1 MIEFAETE
9 NVARLKVIGVGG
21 GGGNAVNTMMES
33 GLTGVEFLVANTD
46 IQVLRCSKVPN
57 KIQLGPQLT
66 RGLGAGGD
74 PEVGQKAALE
84 DERRIAEYIRDADMV
99 FITAGMGGGTG
110 TGAAP
115 VIGRIAKEHKILTV
129 GIVTKPFDFEGKRRI
144 QQAKRGIEELNEC
157 VDTLIVI
164 PNQKL
169 LSVVGKQPLSAAFKV
184 ADDVLCQAAKGI
196 SDLIQKPGLINLDF
210 ADVKTIM
217 MDMGMALMGT
227 GLGKGERKAIDAAT
241 GAISSPLLEENS
253 VDGAKGMLINIT
265 GGPDMTLHEVNE
277 ATLFIQQKA
286 HDDANIIFGSVI
298 DPEMEGKMRVTVIAT
313 GFNRRSDLEA
323 KVEMKAVDALPVVTP
338 DARSYDK
345 PAYLRTGKKLGDKH
359 FHLQPTVNSKIEY
372 ETQYDIPTFLRHN
385 NGH

>member
-1 MIEFAETE
+1 
-9 NVARLKVIGVGG
+9 
-21 GGGNAVNTMMES
+21 MMEA

-46 IQVLRCSKVPN
+46 IQVLRCSRVPN
-57 KIQLGPQLT
+57 KIQLGTQLT

-74 PEVGQKAALE
+74 PAVGHKAAME
-84 DERRIAEYIRDADMV
+84 DYKRIAEYIKDADMV

-115 VIGRIAKEHKILTV
+115 VIGKIAKELNILTV

-144 QQAKRGIEELNEC
+144 QQAKNGIEELNEC

-169 LSVVGKQPLSAAFKV
+169 LGAVGKQPLSAAFKV

-217 MDMGMALMGT
+217 LNMGMALMGT
-227 GLGKGERKAIDAAT
+227 GLGKGERRAMDAAT

-253 VDGAKGMLINIT
+253 VEGARGMLINIT

-277 ATLFIQQKA
+277 ATLFIQAKA
-286 HDDANIIFGSVI
+286 HEDANIIFGSVI
-298 DPEMEGKMRVTVIAT
+298 DPEMEGRMRVTVIAT
-313 GFNRRSDLEA
+313 GFHRRSDLEE
-323 KVEMKAVDALPVVTP
+323 KKEMKNVSVLPVANP
-338 DARSYDK
+338 DIRSYDK
-345 PAYLRTGKKLGDKH
+345 PSYLRANKKIGEQH
-359 FHLQPTVNSKIEY
+359 FQLQPTVNSKIDY
-372 ETQYDIPTFLRHN
+372 ETQYDIPTFLRNN